1 MVGSEEYEGD
11 WVDDQ
16 MHGEGTY
23 KFTSGNVYS
32 GNWVKGT
39 MHGFGKMVYS
49 DGSTYEGNWHN
60 NLMHGEGI
68 YLDTDRITWTGIFVE
83 GTYDSKI
90 QKKLQAEKIIKDKI
104 NIYQVKA
111 RVFIDQFTEAF
122 SKSDKKTFKD
132 NLTPFFG
139 HNDSCIDFL
148 NVPSFPKF
156 EDRPVEKWNEIIKA
170 MGDQNAPTHKFRAI
184 G

>member
-39 MHGFGKMVYS
+39 MHGLGKMVYS

-60 NLMHGEGI
+60 NLMHGEGV

-111 RVFIDQFTEAF
+111 RVFID
-122 SKSDKKTFKD
+122 
-132 NLTPFFG
+132 
-139 HNDSCIDFL
+139 
-148 NVPSFPKF
+148 
-156 EDRPVEKWNEIIKA
+156 
-170 MGDQNAPTHKFRAI
+170 
-184 G
+184 